1 MELGSNEMIFTRN
14 ELQNIANGLV
24 LLMKFDEENK
34 PGLGSN
40 FIEVFNLLNR
50 FNEQIDNIDM
60 MEGEK
65 IMNTNIIAV
74 KYEDKFIPRTFGGK
88 SYSYFTIIKLN
99 EGDIVKAPTQN
110 GTSIARVSR
119 VNIPEDEIKDIKPY
133 MKTITKKINRDRYL
147 KFAEIQEEVA

>member
-1 MELGSNEMIFTRN
+1 MELGSNEMIFTRS

-60 MEGEK
+60 MEGKQNHE
-65 IMNTNIIAV
+65 
-74 KYEDKFIPRTFGGK
+74 YEYNC
-88 SYSYFTIIKLN
+88 S
-99 EGDIVKAPTQN
+99 
-110 GTSIARVSR
+110 
-119 VNIPEDEIKDIKPY
+119 
-133 MKTITKKINRDRYL
+133 
-147 KFAEIQEEVA
+147 

>member
-60 MEGEK
+60 MEGE
-65 IMNTNIIAV
+65 
-74 KYEDKFIPRTFGGK
+74 
-88 SYSYFTIIKLN
+88 
-99 EGDIVKAPTQN
+99 QN
-110 GTSIARVSR
+110 PFMAFPPG
-119 VNIPEDEIKDIKPY
+119 
-133 MKTITKKINRDRYL
+133 
-147 KFAEIQEEVA
+147 